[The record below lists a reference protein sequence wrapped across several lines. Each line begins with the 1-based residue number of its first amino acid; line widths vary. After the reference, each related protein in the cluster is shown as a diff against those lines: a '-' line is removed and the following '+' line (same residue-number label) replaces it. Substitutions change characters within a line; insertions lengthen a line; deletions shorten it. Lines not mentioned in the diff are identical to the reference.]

1 MENNHSKQTLK
12 PKVLV
17 LGASWEVE
25 IFYRLLLDENLAVL
39 SFDRATAL
47 SEEIKP
53 HPDLTCHHIDFSQL
67 DKVNTILAQEHLDY
81 SIAVPVGR
89 ALTALGRINDTFKL
103 NGPSFHAI
111 DTLTDKHKLH
121 LHLNAHHLND
131 HDFICL
137 PDEAI
142 KADESSCDLPLSLRQ
157 LHSII
162 NTIEERFKYPLII
175 KPCYGSGSLGV
186 SVIENRDD
194 LLSYR
199 LPERFKDDPVLVE
212 QYIYATEYL
221 VNAFIDADGVCHS
234 LGIYQ
239 KEMTLKPYRQELAY
253 LSDDYAEDFKLI
265 KPCIEELGKSL
276 NLINSYVQADIFV
289 NRQDGKVNIVDFSP
303 RLTGN
308 SIIDMQLTN
317 KINPIAVFKRCVV
330 DKQPFVEFAKQEPA
344 CMHFYDFR
352 DCPEGST
359 YAHDDATS
367 NAFLDAIFTP
377 EERSHIAL
385 IRNHLKKGDP
395 LKAMTCGSDCARGHI
410 ITTGENLEQATEL
423 AKRYVRALASQ
434 A

>member
-1 MENNHSKQTLK
+1 MENNTCKQTLK

-17 LGASWEVE
+17 LGASGEVE

-39 SFDRATAL
+39 SFDRAPAI
-47 SEEIKP
+47 SEEIKA
-53 HPDLTCHHIDFSQL
+53 HPDLTCHSIDFSQIE
-67 DKVNTILAQEHLDY
+67 KVNAIIDKEQLDY
-81 SIAVPVGR
+81 SLAIPVGR
-89 ALTALGRINDTFKL
+89 ALTVLGRFNDSYKL

-121 LHLNAHHLND
+121 LHLNSIHLND

-137 PDEAI
+137 TGEAVKI
-142 KADESSCDLPLSLRQ
+142 DVGADDLPLSLRQ
-157 LHSII
+157 LHSMVS
-162 NTIEERFKYPLII
+162 TIEERFGYPLII

-186 SVIENRDD
+186 SVIENRED

-199 LPERFKDDPVLVE
+199 LPERFKDEPVLVE

-239 KEMTLKPYRQELAY
+239 KEMTPKPYRQELAY
-253 LSDDYAEDFKLI
+253 LSDDFSEDFKLI
-265 KPCIEELGKSL
+265 KPCIEKLGKSL
-276 NLINSYVQADIFV
+276 KLVNSYVQADMFV
-289 NRQDGKVNIVDFSP
+289 DQQDGKVNIVDFSP

-330 DKQPFVEFAKQEPA
+330 DKLPFEEFSKQEPS

-367 NAFLDAIFTP
+367 DAFLNNIFSK

-385 IRNHLKKGDP
+385 IRNNLKKGDP
-395 LKAMTCGSDCARGHI
+395 LKAMTCGSDCYRGYI
-410 ITTGENLEQATEL
+410 ITTGKTLDQAREL
-423 AKRYVRALASQ
+423 AKRYVRALATQ